1 MFSKM
6 GRRIIQ
12 MVSEEDY
19 DPQVY
24 QQIIGSC
31 AGNQLYCR
39 DKETGKYKDCG
50 EMAGVN
56 EVGWAWAPTM
66 LDIDSDGWLDLYATS
81 GFMSFDHEKP
91 DG

>member
-1 MFSKM
+1 
-6 GRRIIQ
+6 
-12 MVSEEDY
+12 MVSAEDY
-19 DPQVY
+19 TPATY

-31 AGNQLYCR
+31 AGNQLYR
-39 DKETGKYKDCG
+39 RTGSDQSYQDISFD
-50 EMAGVN
+50 AGVN

-66 LDIDSDGWLDLYATS
+66 LDLDSDGWLDLYSTS